1 MRSAVLFSRRDG
13 AIFLHAPDLGLV
25 ARLAGD
31 KRRSS
36 PRVAA
41 LLRCEGDL
49 RRSIRLAQQA
59 ISLAFLAELAACEA
73 LRGPLGVANPV
84 KTRAAVSGAGLR
96 DETVEL

>member
-31 KRRSS
+31 ERRRS

-59 ISLAFLAELAACEA
+59 VSLAFLAELAACDA
-73 LRGPLGVANPV
+73 LQGPIGFESPARA
-84 KTRAAVSGAGLR
+84 RAAASGAGGR
-96 DETVEL
+96 EEPAEL